1 MFWATSKWISTSF
14 PVLLFAWLPGDLL
27 FLKANEMRVNPTHA
41 FLVNFRVCGLNL
53 TLQRRRYFYRCSV
66 AVMLPPEMIQ
76 KQNHLP
82 FENMKH
88 ADYDRTDTTGWST
101 TEPRGERSMMTYYY
115 FIFSE
120 WSLIYISR
128 SLFGQVPPVIGV
140 QSPWLCVPTCI
151 DILQQGSLL
160 SQYFSNDRSFHAMES
175 VFRNPWNFCLWNPE
189 SWAMESGIHL
199 KESGIL
205 LTKTGIKNL
214 KSEINGV
221 KSRIQDCLGL
231 LLHGAWQRGRV
242 KALLEAMLKT
252 ELLPTKNKTFTQSLH
267 RQSNVIDCTF

>member
-1 MFWATSKWISTSF
+1 MNIYIISCTVVRVTPGGPTVFESQWNEGKSNSCLSCKF
-14 PVLLFAWLPGDLL
+14 SLLWFEFNSAMEKAVLSMWCCCNVRP
-27 FLKANEMRVNPTHA
+27 E
-41 FLVNFRVCGLNL
+41 LVH
-53 TLQRRRYFYRCSV
+53 
-66 AVMLPPEMIQ
+66 
-76 KQNHLP
+76 KQNLLP

-120 WSLIYISR
+120 WSLIYMSR

-140 QSPWLCVPTCI
+140 QSPWLCAPTCV

-160 SQYFSNDRSFHAMES
+160 SQYLSNDRSLHVMES

-189 SWAMESGIHL
+189 SWAMETGIHL

-205 LTKTGIKNL
+205 LRIGIQNPSSTDKDWNQEPEIRNPEPKTVFACPYMGL
-214 KSEINGV
+214 DREAG
-221 KSRIQDCLGL
+221 SR
-231 LLHGAWQRGRV
+231 
-242 KALLEAMLKT
+242 
-252 ELLPTKNKTFTQSLH
+252 FS
-267 RQSNVIDCTF
+267 

>member
-1 MFWATSKWISTSF
+1 
-14 PVLLFAWLPGDLL
+14 
-27 FLKANEMRVNPTHA
+27 
-41 FLVNFRVCGLNL
+41 
-53 TLQRRRYFYRCSV
+53 
-66 AVMLPPEMIQ
+66 
-76 KQNHLP
+76 
-82 FENMKH
+82 MKH

-101 TEPRGERSMMTYYY
+101 TERRGERSMMTYYY

-140 QSPWLCVPTCI
+140 QSRWLCVPTCI

-160 SQYFSNDRSFHAMES
+160 SQYFSNDRSLHVMES

-189 SWAMESGIHL
+189 SWAVESGIHL

>member
-1 MFWATSKWISTSF
+1 MWCCCNVR
-14 PVLLFAWLPGDLL
+14 P
-27 FLKANEMRVNPTHA
+27 E
-41 FLVNFRVCGLNL
+41 LVH
-53 TLQRRRYFYRCSV
+53 
-66 AVMLPPEMIQ
+66 
-76 KQNHLP
+76 KQNLLP

-120 WSLIYISR
+120 WSLIYMSR

-140 QSPWLCVPTCI
+140 QSPWLCAPTCV

-160 SQYFSNDRSFHAMES
+160 SQYLSNDRSLHVMES

-189 SWAMESGIHL
+189 SWAMESGIL
-199 KESGIL
+199 ISRNQGSYWGLESRIQVP

-214 KSEINGV
+214 KSEIQNPRL
-221 KSRIQDCLGL
+221 SSLALTWGL
-231 LLHGAWQRGRV
+231 TGR
-242 KALLEAMLKT
+242 
-252 ELLPTKNKTFTQSLH
+252 QGQGSL
-267 RQSNVIDCTF
+267 RSNA

>member
-1 MFWATSKWISTSF
+1 MFWATSQWISTSF

-88 ADYDRTDTTGWST
+88 AGYDRTDTTGWST

-128 SLFGQVPPVIGV
+128 NLFGQVPPGIGV
-140 QSPWLCVPTCI
+140 QSPWLSAPTCI
-151 DILQQGSLL
+151 DFPRQGFL
-160 SQYFSNDRSFHAMES
+160 SQYLSNDSSLHVKES
-175 VFRNPWNFCLWNPE
+175 VFRNPLNFSCEIRNPGKICLCNPE
-189 SWAMESGIHL
+189 SWRW
-199 KESGIL
+199 
-205 LTKTGIKNL
+205 NL
-214 KSEINGV
+214 EYS
-221 KSRIQDCLGL
+221 LG
-231 LLHGAWQRGRV
+231 
-242 KALLEAMLKT
+242 
-252 ELLPTKNKTFTQSLH
+252 SY
-267 RQSNVIDCTF
+267 